1 MNAKRMIF
9 LLPLLLFS
17 ALAEAGSFAFRIG
30 QFAPKG
36 ESDLWAE
43 NVATF
48 NVEVDDFNYVFGGGE
63 FTFELSEFAD
73 FAMGVDIYSRRVSTH
88 YREFVRDDGTEVR
101 QDMKLSVI
109 PLTAGVRFMPIG
121 KFHVVFPY
129 VAGGF
134 GLYVYEY
141 VEEGE
146 YIDFATWDIFGA
158 RFQDNGVGYGGYAA
172 AGLEARVSQGFSVF
186 GEYRRHWVLVQHGGD
201 FRDYGDFDLDATQIA
216 FGFVFRF

>member
-1 MNAKRMIF
+1 MKAKISIF
-9 LLPLLLFS
+9 LFPLLLYS
-17 ALAEAGSFAFRIG
+17 GLAEASSFAFRIG
-30 QFAPKG
+30 PFALKG
-36 ESDLWAE
+36 ESDLWAD

-88 YREFVRDDGTEVR
+88 YRELVRDDGTEVR

-109 PLTAGVRFMPIG
+109 PVTAGVRFMPIG

-134 GLYVYEY
+134 GLYAYEY

-146 YIDFATWDIFGA
+146 YIDFATWDIFAA
-158 RFQDNGVGYGGYAA
+158 RFQDNGVGFGGYAA

-186 GEYRRHWVLVQHGGD
+186 GEYRRHWVLAQHGGD